1 MKKNCE
7 TRKIG
12 KDEMNLVEFP
22 ITLLSKR
29 KSLES
34 NVLEFTDTITAEDG
48 TQIMREWTVSGS
60 EKYGLPLA
68 IDNDVLLALL
78 VIGKENNFASPVI
91 YFSRYRL
98 LKIMG
103 LETDAGSNY
112 KRMEDIFDRLTGVRI
127 KSKNSFWDN
136 ERKAYVSVNVGI
148 FDEYQIYEGKPKK
161 GHNMQESLPLS
172 YVRLNN
178 TLYQSIK
185 AGYIKSLEVDIYFIL
200 KSSIAKRLYRYLDKK
215 RYDGKKKF
223 EMNLY
228 TLAYVHIG
236 FDNETYKFA
245 SKIKEKLAPAH
256 DELIKAGF
264 LKSAEYQTTSDGT
277 SEKVIYTF
285 GRKPLMNG
293 EFPASAERAAEVP
306 PDELTEKEPDAA
318 DSLLYAM
325 LEVGVTRKVAEQILR
340 EYQRDA
346 IHTQMEALPYRKASD
361 PAAVLVAS
369 IQDDWNYPSSYKA
382 QKKKAKSAAQK
393 EKERQDNAI
402 EELEKSKRR
411 EKIENYLS
419 AISDSERNAMLR
431 EAREIA
437 RREGGSMFK
446 NREIPECILK
456 AYLHG
461 LADKNLETEC
471 PACGV

>member
-1 MKKNCE
+1 MKKNDE
-7 TRKIG
+7 IRKIG

-29 KSLES
+29 KSSES
-34 NVLEFTDTITAEDG
+34 NVLEFTDTITTEDG
-48 TQIMREWTVSGS
+48 TQVTREWTVSGS

-78 VIGKENNFASPVI
+78 VIGKETNFSSPVI

-112 KRMEDIFDRLTGVRI
+112 KRLEDIFDRLTGVRI

-161 GHNMQESLPLS
+161 GAHMQESLPLS

-228 TLAYVHIG
+228 TLAYIHIG

-256 DELIKAGF
+256 NELIKAGF
-264 LKSAEYQTTSDGT
+264 LKSAEYQTTVDGT

-285 GRKPLMNG
+285 GRKP
-293 EFPASAERAAEVP
+293 V
-306 PDELTEKEPDAA
+306 LTEEISAPAKAA
-318 DSLLYAM
+318 YDEASVVDPLLNA
-325 LEVGVTRKVAEQILR
+325 LIEAGVTRKVAEQILR
-340 EYQRDA
+340 EHPGDA
-346 IHTQMEALPYRKASD
+346 IQSQIDALSYRNAGD

-369 IQDDWNYPSSYKA
+369 IQDDWNYPSSYKMH
-382 QKKKAKSAAQK
+382 KKKAKSAAQK
-393 EKERQDNAI
+393 EKDRQNNAA

-411 EKIENYLS
+411 ERIENYLS
-419 AISDSERNAMLR
+419 AISDSERNAMLK

-446 NREIPECILK
+446 NREIPECIVK

-461 LADKNLETEC
+461 LAEKNLETAR
-471 PACGV
+471 PVCGV

>member
-1 MKKNCE
+1 MKKNDE
-7 TRKIG
+7 IRKIG

-22 ITLLSKR
+22 ITMLSKR
-29 KSLES
+29 NSSEK
-34 NVLEFTDTITAEDG
+34 NVLEFTDTITMGDG
-48 TQIMREWTVSGS
+48 TDVTREWTVSGS

-78 VIGKENNFASPVI
+78 VLGKENNFSSPVI

-112 KRMEDIFDRLTGVRI
+112 KRLEETFDRLTGVRI

-148 FDEYQIYEGKPKK
+148 FDEYRIYEGKVKK
-161 GHNMQESLPLS
+161 GAYMQDSLPLS

-223 EMNLY
+223 EMNLF
-228 TLAYVHIG
+228 TLAYAHIG
-236 FDNETYKFA
+236 FDNETYRFA

-256 DELIKAGF
+256 NELINAGF
-264 LKSAEYQTTSDGT
+264 LKSVEYQLTADGS
-277 SEKVIYTF
+277 SEKVVYTF
-285 GRKPLMNG
+285 GRKPALNSEIPAPSENMN
-293 EFPASAERAAEVP
+293 
-306 PDELTEKEPDAA
+306 EKALIVDP
-318 DSLLYAM
+318 LLNSM
-325 LEVGVTRKVAEQILR
+325 LETGVTRKVAEQILR
-340 EYQRDA
+340 EHNREAVQS
-346 IHTQMEALPYRKASD
+346 QLEALPYRKAGD

-369 IQDDWNYPSSYKA
+369 IQDDWNYPASYKA
-382 QKKKAKSAAQK
+382 SRRKTKSASQK
-393 EKERQDNAI
+393 EKDREAKAAEEREK
-402 EELEKSKRR
+402 EERR
-411 EKIENYLS
+411 ERIENYLS
-419 AISDSERNAMLR
+419 ALPEPEKTSLLK
-431 EAREIA
+431 EARELA
-437 RREGGSMFK
+437 RREGGAMFK
-446 NREIPECILK
+446 NREIPECIVK
-456 AYLHG
+456 AYQHVLVE
-461 LADKNLETEC
+461 KSLESPRQT
-471 PACGV
+471 CGV